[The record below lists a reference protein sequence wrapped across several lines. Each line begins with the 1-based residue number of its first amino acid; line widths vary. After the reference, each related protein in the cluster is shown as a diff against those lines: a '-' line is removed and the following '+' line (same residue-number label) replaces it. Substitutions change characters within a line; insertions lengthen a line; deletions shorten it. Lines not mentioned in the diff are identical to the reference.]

1 MDELFLVSCLSL
13 AAILLLSLHVN
24 RTSATKETGA
34 RLPPGPWNLPV
45 IGSLHHLVGA
55 PPHRALLRLARLH
68 GPVMLLRLGEVP
80 AVVVSSPEAAAE
92 VMKANDPV
100 FASRPR
106 GATADVVGFGGKGLI
121 FAPYGEHWRQMRKV
135 CVVELLSARQVRRM
149 ERIRQAEAATAMAAS
164 PSADAVINLS
174 QGLTALTNNVIARA
188 AFGGECR
195 QQQAYLLE
203 IEVVATLAAGF
214 NLPDLFP
221 SSRLARWLSGA
232 VRDLRRSHARVER
245 ITAGIVQERMEKR
258 STSHGIVGA
267 DVDDEDLLDVLLR
280 LQEEGSL
287 AFPITTEI
295 IGAVISDIFG
305 AATDTTASTIEW
317 AMAELIR
324 NPQAMSRATY
334 EVRQKLGQGRVSITN
349 ADLGDLHY
357 LRMVI
362 KETLRLRPPAPLILR
377 ASQENCQIMG
387 YDIPR
392 GSSVFIN
399 TFAVAQDPRYWDN
412 PEEFLPE
419 RFESST
425 PDYRWT
431 HFEFIP
437 FGAGRRQC
445 PGALF
450 ATTTIEITLANLLY
464 HFDWALP
471 TGGDPKVLDMSEL
484 FGITVRRRANL
495 CMQASLHSGH

>member
-149 ERIRQAEAATAMAAS
+149 ERIRQAEVARLVESVSLAATAMAAS

-280 LQEEGSL
+280 LQEEG
-287 AFPITTEI
+287 
-295 IGAVISDIFG
+295 
-305 AATDTTASTIEW
+305 TIEW

>member
-1 MDELFLVSCLSL
+1 MDELFLVGCLSL
-13 AAILLLSLHVN
+13 AAILLLSLLVD
-24 RTSATKETGA
+24 RTSSTKETGARA

-174 QGLTALTNNVIARA
+174 QGLTALTNNVVARA

-195 QQQAYLLE
+195 QQQAYLRE

-221 SSRLARWLSGA
+221 SSRLAR
-232 VRDLRRSHARVER
+232 RSHARVER
-245 ITAGIVQERMEKR
+245 IIAGIVQEHMEKR
-258 STSHGIVGA
+258 STSHVFVGA
-267 DVDDEDLLDVLLR
+267 DDEDLLDVLLR

-377 ASQENCQIMG
+377 ASQDNCQIMG
-387 YDIPR
+387 YDIPK

-399 TFAVAQDPRYWDN
+399 TFAVARDPKYWDK
-412 PEEFLPE
+412 PEEFMPE

-425 PDYRWT
+425 ADYRWT
-431 HFEFIP
+431 HSEFIP

-450 ATTTIEITLANLLY
+450 ATTTIELTLANLLY

-471 TGGDPKVLDMSEL
+471 AGEDPKALDMSEV

-495 CMQASLHSGH
+495 CMRAHLVH